1 MATDF
6 RCKIGDT
13 PSFLGLAFHNGWQ
26 DDKVDGHVNSAE
38 VRSTSC
44 KNLVNFDP
52 LTLEFTVMV
61 WRPFMCQMREIVEM
75 HSNLGT
81 RIRQLIAET
90 AKWICAKFTWKT
102 CLVLHSDEF
111 ECQGQ
116 KSKVKVTRDIKC
128 IEQSQHPRGIDGMER
143 PRCR

>member
-1 MATDF
+1 
-6 RCKIGDT
+6 
-13 PSFLGLAFHNGWQ
+13 
-26 DDKVDGHVNSAE
+26 
-38 VRSTSC
+38 
-44 KNLVNFDP
+44 
-52 LTLEFTVMV
+52 MV

-90 AKWICAKFTWKT
+90 AKRICAKFTWKT